1 MKSPQ
6 PAVLDVRSEPYTRGY
21 YRALSPAQ
29 MSVALESRGVCGPD
43 LSAPLNCFEL
53 GMGFGLPLVA
63 HAACFPH
70 MRFYG
75 NDFNPHHVAYANELA
90 RDAGLSNVEVF
101 EDAFET
107 LLDRDLPPM
116 DIISMH
122 GVYSWIS
129 PPLRKVVM
137 RFIAERLRPG
147 GVVFVSHNALP
158 GWAAQMP
165 LRELVNLHG
174 LRQVP
179 VSATPIERLS
189 QTLDFLDDFAKVNPA
204 YFSEDLSV
212 QARLYG
218 LRRLDPHYAAH
229 EYFNP
234 DWHPM
239 HFHQVAAEMAEAGLE
254 FAAPAV
260 LSQQVDAAILPP
272 ATRELLR
279 GVDDPVL
286 RETLRD
292 FAVNRSFRW
301 DLYTRGAPQ
310 ASAQQQAQFRLDRTW
325 LLATAR
331 SETRE
336 SPLSDGAADYVDG
349 ATALR
354 LLDALAEGPATAREL
369 ACRPELAPLGADFIV
384 DALMLLENEA
394 QVHPAL
400 PAALR
405 ESARESVQRFNAAV
419 MRRPDDDGLHYL
431 SCAASGQAM
440 GWSSL
445 AMAQIRAAFQGAR
458 TADDMVQAMRDRF
471 EGDGDGQ
478 MPAERLAHSAR
489 CFFAS
494 RAPVLRHL
502 GLL

>member
-1 MKSPQ
+1 M
-6 PAVLDVRSEPYTRGY
+6 LSEH
-21 YRALSPAQ
+21 ALLRQ
-29 MSVALESRGVCGPD
+29 RLQ
-43 LSAPLNCFEL
+43 
-53 GMGFGLPLVA
+53 
-63 HAACFPH
+63 
-70 MRFYG
+70 
-75 NDFNPHHVAYANELA
+75 PHHVAYANELA

-204 YFSEDLSV
+204 YFSDDLSV

-279 GVDDPVL
+279 G
-286 RETLRD
+286 
-292 FAVNRSFRW
+292 SM
-301 DLYTRGAPQ
+301 TRCCGRPC
-310 ASAQQQAQFRLDRTW
+310 
-325 LLATAR
+325 AT
-331 SETRE
+331 
-336 SPLSDGAADYVDG
+336 
-349 ATALR
+349 
-354 LLDALAEGPATAREL
+354 
-369 ACRPELAPLGADFIV
+369 
-384 DALMLLENEA
+384 
-394 QVHPAL
+394 
-400 PAALR
+400 
-405 ESARESVQRFNAAV
+405 
-419 MRRPDDDGLHYL
+419 
-431 SCAASGQAM
+431 
-440 GWSSL
+440 
-445 AMAQIRAAFQGAR
+445 
-458 TADDMVQAMRDRF
+458 
-471 EGDGDGQ
+471 
-478 MPAERLAHSAR
+478 
-489 CFFAS
+489 S
-494 RAPVLRHL
+494 R
-502 GLL
+502 

>member
-75 NDFNPHHVAYANELA
+75 NDFNPHHVAYADQLA
-90 RDAGLSNVEVF
+90 RDAGLTNVEVF

-107 LLDRDLPPM
+107 LLERDLPPM

-129 PPLRKVVM
+129 PALRKVVM

-204 YFSEDLSV
+204 YFGGDVSV
-212 QARLYG
+212 QARLYS

-239 HFHQVAAEMAEAGLE
+239 HFHQVASEMAEAGLE

-260 LSQQVDAAILPP
+260 LAQQVDAAILSD
-272 ATRELLR
+272 ATRELLS
-279 GVDDPVL
+279 GVDDPL
-286 RETLRD
+286 MRETLRD
-292 FAVNRSFRW
+292 FALNTSFRW
-301 DLYTRGAPQ
+301 DLYTRGAPR
-310 ASAQQQAQFRLDRTW
+310 ASAAQQEQFRLDRAW
-325 LLATAR
+325 ILATAR
-331 SETRE
+331 SETKE
-336 SPLSDGAADYVDG
+336 SPLSDSAAEHVDG
-349 ATALR
+349 ATVAR
-354 LLDALAEGPATAREL
+354 LLDALAQGPATAREL
-369 ACRPELAPLGADFIV
+369 AERPELASLGAEFIV
-384 DALMLLENEA
+384 EALMLLENEA

-405 ESARESVQRFNAAV
+405 ESARESVLRFNAAI
-419 MRRPDDDGLHYL
+419 MQRPEDDGLHYL
-431 SCAASGQAM
+431 SCSASGQAM
-440 GWSSL
+440 GWSAM
-445 AMAQIRAAFQGAR
+445 AMAQIRSACQGAQTPLEMADAMRARFQG
-458 TADDMVQAMRDRF
+458 
-471 EGDGDGQ
+471 DGEGQ
-478 MPAERLAHSAR
+478 MPAERLEHSAR
-489 CFFAS
+489 CFFAG
-494 RAPVLRHL
+494 RGPVLRNL

>member
-1 MKSPQ
+1 MKSSQ
-6 PAVLDVRSEPYTRGY
+6 PAVLDLRSEPYTRGY
-21 YRALSPAQ
+21 YRVLSPAQ

-75 NDFNPHHVAYANELA
+75 NDFNREHVTYASQLA
-90 RDAGLSNVEVF
+90 KDAGLTNVEVF
-101 EDAFET
+101 EDSFEK

-129 PPLRKVVM
+129 PKVRKMVL

-147 GVVFVSHNALP
+147 GTFYVSYNALP

-174 LRQVP
+174 LRQVS
-179 VSATPIERLS
+179 VGATPVERLS
-189 QTLDFLDDFAKVNPA
+189 QTLDFLDDFARVNPM
-204 YFSEDLSV
+204 YFEQDISV
-212 QARLYG
+212 RARLGG
-218 LRRLDPHYAAH
+218 LRSLDPHYAAH

-239 HFHQVAAEMAEAGLE
+239 HFHQVASEMADVGLE
-254 FAAPAV
+254 FAAPALLSEQV
-260 LSQQVDAAILPP
+260 DNAILSQP
-272 ATRELLR
+272 TRDLLSSV
-279 GVDDPVL
+279 GDPIL
-286 RETLRD
+286 RETMRD
-292 FAVNRSFRW
+292 FVLNKSFRW
-301 DLYTRGAPQ
+301 DLYTRGASR
-310 ASAQQQAQFRLDRTW
+310 ASAAQTAQFRKDRGW

-331 SETRE
+331 SEGITG
-336 SPLSDGAADYVDG
+336 PLVAGTTTYMDAP
-349 ATALR
+349 TTCR
-354 LLDALAEGPATAREL
+354 LLDALSEGPATAREL
-369 ACRPELAPLGADFIV
+369 SLRPGLEQLDADYIV
-384 DALMLLENEA
+384 DALLLLEDEG

-400 PAALR
+400 PVALR
-405 ESARESVQRFNAAV
+405 DSARDSVRRFNTAV
-419 MRRPDDDGLHYL
+419 MQRPAEDGLHYL
-431 SCAASGQAM
+431 SCSASGRAM
-440 GWSSL
+440 GWSTIAL
-445 AMAQIRAAFQGAR
+445 AQIRAAYQGAL
-458 TADDMVQAMRDRF
+458 TVDDMVHAMRPQF

-478 MPAERLAHSAR
+478 VPAKQLAHSAGR
-489 CFFAS
+489 FFAS